1 MRLVKGGGLLYNR
14 KGITMEFKLEG
25 AMSRRQFAIG
35 AAAASALAAAGLA
48 APALA
53 DEGPDAISGAS
64 QHVDESLQLT
74 QDQIRELVL
83 DYLRGW
89 PLTTD
94 EDGNV
99 VYSYREMYSI
109 ATCYKDQPG
118 LSQVEFMIDPK
129 TMKLLGSCEK
139 GTEKCEHI
147 KYNPNVVMYWYHQI
161 PEEDYVPGVNDYFN
175 SYGVQI
181 KGTAR
186 TLSLEDEGAAEFA
199 SAYMATM
206 RGAEAWGA
214 VSEEDKQATIEKL
227 FQYNDWIEITP
238 SEYIANSLNWSFNV
252 ENSRRPEWYDPESPY
267 FGKSVRQELKPLN
280 VLPAYCGCEG
290 TGACVDMGVR

>member
-1 MRLVKGGGLLYNR
+1 MRLVKGDELLYNR

-35 AAAASALAAAGLA
+35 AASALAAAGLA

-74 QDQIRELVL
+74 QDQIRDLVL

-186 TLSLEDEGAAEFA
+186 TLSLEDEGAAEL
-199 SAYMATM
+199 
-206 RGAEAWGA
+206 
-214 VSEEDKQATIEKL
+214 QAPTWPPCAAPRLGTL
-227 FQYNDWIEITP
+227 FPRRTSRLP
-238 SEYIANSLNWSFNV
+238 SRSCSSTTTGLR
-252 ENSRRPEWYDPESPY
+252 SRPLSTSPTR
-267 FGKSVRQELKPLN
+267 S
-280 VLPAYCGCEG
+280 
-290 TGACVDMGVR
+290 TGASTLRTPGVLSGMTQRVPTSASPCVRSSISKRFAGLLRL